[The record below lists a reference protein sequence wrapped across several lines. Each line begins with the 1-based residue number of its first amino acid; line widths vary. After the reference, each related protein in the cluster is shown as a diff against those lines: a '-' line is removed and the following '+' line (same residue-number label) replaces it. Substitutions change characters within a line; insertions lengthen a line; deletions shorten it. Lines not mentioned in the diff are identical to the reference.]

1 MKKLLFANACV
12 NRQTSRTY
20 RIGEAF
26 VSLLKRNGDYDV
38 TELVLEN
45 ENIPALVSGTLN
57 KRSDLLAGGDFE
69 NETLAYAHQFA
80 DADCIVIA
88 APYWNFGFPAILK
101 TYIEA
106 VSVPGI
112 VYKYGEDGS
121 LTGLCKANDLYYI
134 TTRGGLIGDDKD
146 LGYATMVQLA
156 AFYGIKEV
164 KCIGADGFDIP
175 VNNADALVAQTID
188 SFSNNFESAV

>member
-1 MKKLLFANACV
+1 MRKLLFANACV

-26 VSLLKRNGDYDV
+26 VSLLKGSSDYDV

-45 ENIPALVSGTLN
+45 EDMPALVSETLN
-57 KRSDLLAGGDFE
+57 ERVELLAQEDFAH
-69 NETLAYAHQFA
+69 ETLAYARQFA
-80 DADCIVIA
+80 DADCIVVA

-121 LTGLCKANDLYYI
+121 PTGLCKANTLYYI
-134 TTRGGLIGDDKD
+134 TTRGGCIGDDKD
-146 LGYATMVQLA
+146 LGYATMVQFA
-156 AFYGIKEV
+156 AFCGIIEV
-164 KCIGADGFDIP
+164 HCISADGFDIP
-175 VNNADALVAQTID
+175 EYDADILVAQAIEGLP
-188 SFSNNFESAV
+188 NIVIG

>member
-1 MKKLLFANACV
+1 MEKLLFANACV

-26 VSLLKRNGDYDV
+26 VSLLKRNGNYDV

-45 ENIPALVSGTLN
+45 ENMPALVSETLN
-57 KRSDLLAGGDFE
+57 KRLYLLAKGDFA

-80 DADCIVIA
+80 DADCIVVA

-112 VYKYGEDGS
+112 LYKYGEDGS
-121 LTGLCKANDLYYI
+121 LTGLCKAKALYYI
-134 TTRGGLIGDDKD
+134 TTRGGCIGDEKD
-146 LGYATMVQLA
+146 LGYATMVQFA
-156 AFYGIKEV
+156 AFCGIKKV
-164 KCIGADGFDIP
+164 KCISVDGLNIP
-175 VNNADALVAQTID
+175 VNDADALVTQAID
-188 SFSNNFESAV
+188 AFGKC